1 MPRGTLNDG
10 SLAPLQYVGV
20 GGGKCEIQT
29 PCGCITLK
37 ILPDI
42 TDSKSA
48 TYVSDPAPG
57 RSSPMLTYAYSDPRT
72 ISTELHFMI
81 TKFEDIEENIRAIR
95 IIQNLVLPG
104 AASGLAPFT
113 PPPVVRFI
121 CGVLMDG
128 TEGLCLV
135 LKSYNIRYP
144 TDVAWDIVSFLP
156 YRFSISC
163 NWEVVYP
170 CNKLPVNECCV
181 GEKCNLLFPGD
192 SFSQQ
197 GRSFYTKANAGS

>member
-1 MPRGTLNDG
+1 MPRGTKNDG
-10 SLAPLQYVGV
+10 SLAPLQYADQ

-48 TYVSDPAPG
+48 TYVNEPAPG
-57 RSSPMLTYAYSDPRT
+57 RSSPLVTYAHSDART

-81 TKFEDIEENIRAIR
+81 TKKEDIHENIRAIR
-95 IIQNLVLPG
+95 IIQNLLYPG
-104 AASGLAPFT
+104 PASGITPFT
-113 PPPVVRFI
+113 PPPVVKFI

-128 TEGLCLV
+128 NDGLCLV

-144 TDVAWDIVSFLP
+144 TEVAWDAITFLP
-156 YRFSISC
+156 YKFSISC
-163 NWEVVYP
+163 SWEVVYP
-170 CNKLPVNECCV
+170 CNKLPVN
-181 GEKCNLLFPGD
+181 KCINKNSGDAIFFPGD
-192 SFSQQ
+192 DPGDSD
-197 GRSFYTKANAGS
+197 FYSKFGG